1 MTERVTAPAAFAAL
15 HDIVS
20 AGDEPAIYADRGV
33 AKAPL
38 TYSALKAFIAALDLR
53 RFGIGRTDTLCT
65 AMPNG
70 PEAAVCFLAFTS
82 QCVFAPLN
90 PALTASEIEFELHDL
105 PAHTMIV
112 METTS
117 QAEARAR
124 ELVVQCCER
133 NRVPVLTL
141 VPDPHVA
148 GLFSLRGQSV
158 AAPPSA
164 APTVPGD
171 LALVLHTSGTTKKPK
186 IVPLS
191 HSNLAHGIQYV
202 ADTLRRSREDV
213 CLNVMPLFHI
223 HGLVCLPC
231 ISPVSPLYLP
241 PVCFNVM
248 VHPEPYTLPLPVHPT
263 PYP

>member
-1 MTERVTAPAAFAAL
+1 MAERVTAPAAFAAL

-90 PALTASEIEFELHDL
+90 PALTVSEIEFELHDL
-105 PAHTMIV
+105 PAHTMVV
-112 METTS
+112 METSS

-133 NRVPVLTL
+133 NGRRVPRLAESRAPSSRRTLT
-141 VPDPHVA
+141 
-148 GLFSLRGQSV
+148 RGTLSTS
-158 AAPPSA
+158 SA
-164 APTVPGD
+164 SRTV
-171 LALVLHTSGTTKKPK
+171 SG
-186 IVPLS
+186 
-191 HSNLAHGIQYV
+191 
-202 ADTLRRSREDV
+202 RS
-213 CLNVMPLFHI
+213 M
-223 HGLVCLPC
+223 
-231 ISPVSPLYLP
+231 SA
-241 PVCFNVM
+241 
-248 VHPEPYTLPLPVHPT
+248 
-263 PYP
+263 

>member
-112 METTS
+112 METTG

-133 NRVPVLTL
+133 NRVTL
-141 VPDPHVA
+141 EGRVVRARHGSGRVVRARDGSVVV
-148 GLFSLRGQSV
+148 GLAF
-158 AAPPSA
+158 PPKRA
-164 APTVPGD
+164 
-171 LALVLHTSGTTKKPK
+171 
-186 IVPLS
+186 
-191 HSNLAHGIQYV
+191 
-202 ADTLRRSREDV
+202 
-213 CLNVMPLFHI
+213 
-223 HGLVCLPC
+223 
-231 ISPVSPLYLP
+231 
-241 PVCFNVM
+241 
-248 VHPEPYTLPLPVHPT
+248 
-263 PYP
+263 